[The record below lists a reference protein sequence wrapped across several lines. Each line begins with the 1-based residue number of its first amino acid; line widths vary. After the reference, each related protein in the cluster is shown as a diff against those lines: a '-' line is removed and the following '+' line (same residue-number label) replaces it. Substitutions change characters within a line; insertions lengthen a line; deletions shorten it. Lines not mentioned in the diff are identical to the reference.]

1 MEDCYQIKNWK
12 KQCSSIQNDASNA
25 ARTEKWYPNN
35 FWNDL
40 VIQTQILDIV
50 HVD

>member
-12 KQCSSIQNDASNA
+12 KQYVRSIQNDASNA
-25 ARTEKWYPNN
+25 ARTEKWCPNN

-40 VIQTQILDIV
+40 VIQTQIL
-50 HVD
+50 

>member
-12 KQCSSIQNDASNA
+12 KQYVRQY
-25 ARTEKWYPNN
+25 RMMHQMQQGLKKWCPNN

-40 VIQTQILDIV
+40 VIQTQIL
-50 HVD
+50 